1 MDLSRL
7 HPASGATREKKR
19 VGRGPGSGH
28 GKTASRGH
36 KGRRSR
42 SGGNSPPGYEGGQMP
57 LQRRLPKRGFHPPRR
72 VAYAI
77 VNLGQLAAFPPGST
91 VGPAELR
98 ARGIV
103 RGRGPVK
110 CLADGTLGHALSV
123 RLQVFSARARE
134 QIAAAGGSVEVV
146 GV

>member
-7 HPASGATREKKR
+7 RPASGSTRERKR

-57 LQRRLPKRGFHPPRR
+57 LQRRLPKRGFHPPNR

-77 VNLGQLAAFPPGST
+77 VNLGQLAAFPAGST
-91 VGPAELR
+91 VGPEELR
-98 ARGIV
+98 ARRIV

-110 CLADGTLGHALSV
+110 CLADGTLGHALTV
-123 RLQVFSARARE
+123 RLQAFSARARE

-146 GV
+146 RV

>member
-1 MDLSRL
+1 
-7 HPASGATREKKR
+7 
-19 VGRGPGSGH
+19 
-28 GKTASRGH
+28 
-36 KGRRSR
+36 
-42 SGGNSPPGYEGGQMP
+42 MP

-123 RLQVFSARARE
+123 RLQAFSARARE

>member
-28 GKTASRGH
+28 GKSASRGH

-123 RLQVFSARARE
+123 RLQAFSARARE